1 MMASSENSSSVTS
14 VDVDIT
20 IYDSDDADDGYDL
33 TSSEQR
39 QNNDST
45 TTTTASSTTTHDV
58 DDDVPVFVN
67 DIQWY
72 KYVISFLKDQIKH
85 LENKHSDVMKSNDV
99 INNLIV
105 DINLLKSKLV
115 LARIRAPDSP
125 DCPDRFEGCKKCG
138 SEDCFDGDGGVDGN
152 ERTSSGYDITW
163 NGAYKCYGKY
173 VLNWKKRKKKK
184 SAKKKKKT
192 DSSEKEI
199 DDEISEESCFYRDT
213 ESDEKA
219 EENGNKIVKKEITN
233 INKNK
238 KRKNRWRQTSKLKKR
253 KKLVKKKDSLP
264 HNTFVDKQYKSSIIQ
279 DKGSLVITNQ
289 LGLSDSVTKPGE
301 VGRSSTNSLGVNGA
315 TAKSVE
321 DSGGRLAVANR
332 PVTTR
337 PMSFGI
343 GIGLGAGA
351 RARGGVGRG
360 KGSRNRENYSSG
372 TTTLADDER
381 EEEVRPP
388 TARLGLFAIPTQK
401 PTV

>member
-1 MMASSENSSSVTS
+1 MASSENSSSVTS
-14 VDVDIT
+14 VDVNIT

-33 TSSEQR
+33 TSSERQ
-39 QNNDST
+39 QNNEST
-45 TTTTASSTTTHDV
+45 TTNSASSSTPRDV

-138 SEDCFDGDGGVDGN
+138 SEDCFGGGGN
-152 ERTSSGYDITW
+152 ERTSGYDITW

-192 DSSEKEI
+192 DSSEKEN

-219 EENGNKIVKKEITN
+219 EENGNKIVKKDITN

-238 KRKNRWRQTSKLKKR
+238 KRKNRWRQTTKLKKR
-253 KKLVKKKDSLP
+253 KKLVKKKASLP
-264 HNTFVDKQYKSSIIQ
+264 HNTFVDKQYKSSIQ

-301 VGRSSTNSLGVNGA
+301 FGRSSTNCLGVNGA
-315 TAKSVE
+315 KSVE
-321 DSGGRLAVANR
+321 DNCGRLAVANR
-332 PVTTR
+332 PLTTR
-337 PMSFGI
+337 PMSFGV
-343 GIGLGAGA
+343 GIGLGA
-351 RARGGVGRG
+351 RARGRGGLGRG
-360 KGSRNRENYSSG
+360 KGSRNKENYSSG
-372 TTTLADDER
+372 TTLADDER

-388 TARLGLFAIPTQK
+388 TRLGLFAIPTQK